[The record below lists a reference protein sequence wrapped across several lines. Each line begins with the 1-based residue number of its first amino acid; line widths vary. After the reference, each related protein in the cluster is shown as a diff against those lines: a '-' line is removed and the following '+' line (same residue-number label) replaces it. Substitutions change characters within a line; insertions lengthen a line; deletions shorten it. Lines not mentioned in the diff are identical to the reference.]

1 MREFLGPLLCT
12 LLAVPDNPEAGVL
25 ELPKLAL
32 AAAAQYGWDPRLP
45 ARCGALLDGV
55 RLLAAMARDQYP
67 YCYQVLSRARGS
79 LRALIHPRAV
89 QGEASNDVL
98 YGHEAALVSELEAA
112 AGQLVAAVVAGLGKL
127 GGADRARAEL
137 ELAAT
142 LATVADTEVVPS
154 VG

>member
-67 YCYQVLSRARGS
+67 YCYQVPS
-79 LRALIHPRAV
+79 LLCDITCTY
-89 QGEASNDVL
+89 QTYL
-98 YGHEAALVSELEAA
+98 LETKVRLLRHCPNFTSAYH
-112 AGQLVAAVVAGLGKL
+112 GLMH
-127 GGADRARAEL
+127 
-137 ELAAT
+137 
-142 LATVADTEVVPS
+142 V
-154 VG
+154 

>member
-67 YCYQVLSRARGS
+67 YCYQVHSRARGS
-79 LRALIHPRAV
+79 LRALIHP
-89 QGEASNDVL
+89 
-98 YGHEAALVSELEAA
+98 ALR
-112 AGQLVAAVVAGLGKL
+112 
-127 GGADRARAEL
+127 RAR
-137 ELAAT
+137 LAMTCCTGTRRRWCRSWRPRRGSWWRGWWRAW
-142 LATVADTEVVPS
+142 AS
-154 VG
+154 

>member
-32 AAAAQYGWDPRLP
+32 AAATQYGWDPRLP

-67 YCYQVLSRARGS
+67 YCYQVPSRARIEGS
-79 LRALIHPRAV
+79 RRSHNHIEGP
-89 QGEASNDVL
+89 
-98 YGHEAALVSELEAA
+98 
-112 AGQLVAAVVAGLGKL
+112 
-127 GGADRARAEL
+127 
-137 ELAAT
+137 
-142 LATVADTEVVPS
+142 
-154 VG
+154 